1 MAAQL
6 ARWNALLGE
15 HPTEEDKE
23 VLKPLLVE
31 AKRPQQISDTLHLP
45 LKTVCERIARF
56 FARLQAALGPAPDPR
71 PPSPSA
77 PAAALA
83 VPMQRDIPKRVGR
96 PLRSIPSRRD

>member
-1 MAAQL
+1 
-6 ARWNALLGE
+6 LGE
-15 HPTEEDKE
+15 PLTEEEKE

-45 LKTVCERIARF
+45 LETVYERIARF

-77 PAAALA
+77 AAAALA
-83 VPMQRDIPKRVGR
+83 VPMQRDIPKHVGR